1 MEYKVEMVDTDELI
15 PYERNAKKHDDAQV
29 EQIAESIRQ
38 FGFKQNLVIDEKN
51 VVIIGHGRLLAAK
64 KLGMKELPCIRVHDL
79 TEEQIRALR
88 LADNK
93 LNESDWDNDLLTSEL
108 DSIMNID
115 MSLFGFGEGGGLNWE
130 MNYSTTHIRVRLK
143 FPSMKSRGNARILV
157 TCWIL
162 RRLMS

>member
-115 MSLFGFGEGGGLNWE
+115 MSLFGFGEGG
-130 MNYSTTHIRVRLK
+130 V
-143 FPSMKSRGNARILV
+143 
-157 TCWIL
+157 
-162 RRLMS
+162 